1 MSVFVKTFQLKH
13 TRGSHIRAHTIGN
26 EGSARQHFAEHELDD
41 GQDDADQ
48 SADDRHAE
56 QEAILRGVQTTAQ
69 GEQVETSVSGFVLL
83 ITITEEHFICV
94 KRAKMSCGSG

>member
-1 MSVFVKTFQLKH
+1 MSQDTGFLFNIWIRNLEVSVFVQIFKLKH
-13 TRGSHIRAHTIGN
+13 ARETHFRAHTIGN

-56 QEAILRGVQTTAQ
+56 QETILRGA
-69 GEQVETSVSGFVLL
+69 
-83 ITITEEHFICV
+83 
-94 KRAKMSCGSG
+94 

>member
-1 MSVFVKTFQLKH
+1 MSVFVKILPKKPARETHL
-13 TRGSHIRAHTIGN
+13 RAHTIGN

-56 QEAILRGVQTTAQ
+56 QEAILRGV
-69 GEQVETSVSGFVLL
+69 
-83 ITITEEHFICV
+83 
-94 KRAKMSCGSG
+94 

>member
-1 MSVFVKTFQLKH
+1 MSPDTGFLFNIWIRNLEVSVFLKIFQLKH
-13 TRGSHIRAHTIGN
+13 AQGPHLGAHTIGN

-56 QEAILRGVQTTAQ
+56 QETILRGV
-69 GEQVETSVSGFVLL
+69 
-83 ITITEEHFICV
+83 
-94 KRAKMSCGSG
+94 